1 MNALEAADSTST
13 FPYFSQEHEMLRGT
27 IRRFVK
33 TSVLPVADAWE
44 VSGFVPR
51 PLLQEMGALGLLGI
65 RYDSRHGG
73 SELDTL
79 ATVVLAEELGRSTYG
94 GFAITVLVHTD
105 MASPHLFHAGSA
117 EQLNR
122 YMPDIVSGRRIAA
135 VAMTE
140 SEAGSDLA
148 SMRTT
153 ARRDGDSWILDG
165 SKMFITNGVHGDI
178 YFVAAKTGNSSR
190 SRDLSMF
197 IVEKGTPGF
206 HIARPLEK
214 HGWLSSDTAEL
225 SFVDCR
231 IPAANLLGQE
241 NRGFYSLV
249 RNLQNERIVL
259 SAQAMGEA
267 SRAIELTLEWVK
279 HRRAFGSTLWNKQ
292 TIRHRLAMRSA
303 QVEAARAL
311 IYNTAWRDSKGQQVV
326 KEVSMIKALCGT
338 LVNEVMYDCLQ
349 FHGGMGLMRETAIE
363 RMTRDARVQSIG
375 GGATE
380 VMLEEI
386 AKRMG

>member
-1 MNALEAADSTST
+1 MNALAAADSTST
-13 FPYFSQEHEMLRGT
+13 FPYFSQEHDMLRST

-33 TSVLPVADAWE
+33 ASVLPVADGWE

-51 PLLQEMGALGLLGI
+51 PLLQEMGTLGLLGI

-117 EQLNR
+117 EQLDR

-153 ARRDGDSWILDG
+153 ARRDGASWILDG

-206 HIARPLEK
+206 HIATPLQK

-231 IPAANLLGQE
+231 IPAANLLGHE

-279 HRRAFGSTLWNKQ
+279 QRRAFGTTLWNKQ

-349 FHGGMGLMRETAIE
+349 FHGGIGLMRQTAIE
-363 RMTRDARVQSIG
+363 RMTRDARIQSIG